1 MSKQLFSLPF
11 PQTNVIILTDKF
23 VFLAA
28 KLKEIFQVKLRST
41 FSAGLLLITFLFTN
55 ALAQPETVSKKNQP
69 GAASSAAVRAKKTVT
84 GEVIEQDFA
93 EALTVVQDKHV
104 KGGKIDYNELFKS
117 VNDSMLN
124 TLDPHSNYYDAKDA
138 EQFRTRQ
145 SSQYFGIGA
154 LLGEM
159 NDENGKVI
167 ATFIKATFE
176 GAPANRAGLLYGDK
190 ITAVNGVSMLGKT
203 VAEVRTNLIGARG
216 TQVKVTVQKYETGKQ
231 ETVEITRDA
240 VSQPSIS
247 EFYMLRPGVGYISMS
262 GGFNQT
268 TYAEFAQA
276 MRKLKTEGMNQL
288 VLDLRNNPGGL
299 VIQATRVANTFLA
312 RGQKIFTQKGR
323 LDGVGDTHYADNP
336 SPDATPLVVLVNGGS
351 ASASEILAG
360 ALQDHDRALIVGEDT
375 FGKGLVQLPFNLEY
389 GSMLLLTIA
398 KYETPSGRLIQH
410 DYSDGSLYKYYNRN
424 DTPSEKSKGVESKT
438 DSGRAVYSGGGIN
451 PDVVVKA
458 NTITG
463 EKFRAQQKLVDP
475 IFAFALETAYGKL
488 PGLENL
494 KVNRPI
500 AFNYDIS
507 PQDFQITENVFQN
520 FVKFAAA
527 KYKIPAAQIQREREF
542 IERSLRTELVT
553 AAYGTTTSYQVF
565 KEYDNQLKR
574 ALELFPTARQLA
586 IDGAKANAR
595 KTQSQVNR

>member
-1 MSKQLFSLPF
+1 M
-11 PQTNVIILTDKF
+11 
-23 VFLAA
+23 
-28 KLKEIFQVKLRST
+28 KLRST
-41 FSAGLLLITFLFTN
+41 FSGTLLLIAFLFTN
-55 ALAQPETVSKKNQP
+55 AFSQSETVSKSNQT
-69 GAASSAAVRAKKTVT
+69 GATSAAAAKSKKTVT
-84 GEVIEQDFA
+84 GEAIERDFA
-93 EALTVVQDKHV
+93 EALIVVQDKHV

-117 VNDSMLN
+117 VNETMLQ
-124 TLDPHSNYYDAKDA
+124 TLDPHSNYYDSKDA

-154 LLGEM
+154 LLGDLR
-159 NDENGKVI
+159 DENGKVI
-167 ATFIKATFE
+167 ATYIRATFE

-190 ITAVNGVSMLGKT
+190 IVSVNGASMLGKT

-216 TQVKVTVQKYETGKQ
+216 TQAKITVQKYGSGKQ

-268 TYAEFAQA
+268 TYAEFVQA
-276 MRKLKTEGMNQL
+276 MRKLKTQGMNQL

-323 LDGVGDTHYADNP
+323 IDGVGDTYYADNE
-336 SPDATPLVVLVNGGS
+336 SPDKTPLVVLVNGGS

-410 DYSDGSLYKYYNRN
+410 DYSDGSLYNYYNRN
-424 DTPSEKSKGVESKT
+424 DPTREKPKGAESKT

-451 PDVVVKA
+451 PDEVVKA
-458 NTITG
+458 NTISA
-463 EKFRAQQKLVDP
+463 ERFRAQQKLADP
-475 IFAFALETAYGKL
+475 VFAFALDVAYGKI
-488 PGLENL
+488 PGFENL
-494 KVNRPI
+494 KVDRPI
-500 AFNYDIS
+500 AFDYDIS
-507 PQDFQITENVFQN
+507 PQDFPVTENLFQS
-520 FVKFAAA
+520 FKKFAAD
-527 KYKIPAAQIQREREF
+527 KYKIPAAQIDKEREF
-542 IERSLRTELVT
+542 IQRSLRTELVT
-553 AAYGTTTSYQVF
+553 AAYGSTTSYQVF

-574 ALELFPTARQLA
+574 AVELFPAARQLA
-586 IDGAKANAR
+586 IEGAKANAR
-595 KTQSQVNR
+595 KPSSQINR